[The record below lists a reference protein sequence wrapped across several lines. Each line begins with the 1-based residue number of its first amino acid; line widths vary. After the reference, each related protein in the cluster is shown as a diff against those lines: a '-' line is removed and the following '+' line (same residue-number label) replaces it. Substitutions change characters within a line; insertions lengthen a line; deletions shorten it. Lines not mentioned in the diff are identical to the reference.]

1 MVKNESG
8 TECTIEKYER
18 VGGGGGT
25 VRAKSLTFS
34 TFNLSL

>member
-18 VGGGGGT
+18 VGGET

>member
-18 VGGGGGT
+18 VGGGGEQF
-25 VRAKSLTFS
+25 VPKA
-34 TFNLSL
+34 

>member
-18 VGGGGGT
+18 VGGGGT